1 MPQDYDYKVLRDLNM
16 YRLEVISF
24 LLKIDEQ
31 M

>member
-1 MPQDYDYKVLRDLNM
+1 MTQGYEALHYLNM

-24 LLKIDEQ
+24 LLKIDKQ